1 MPSRSARDPDP
12 AFLVAG
18 DVITS
23 REVAGR
29 PRSAIADAA
38 ILDAAT
44 ELFCELGYEGLSME
58 GVAAKAGVG
67 KTTIYRRYPTK
78 LDLVMAVNGCL
89 SAGMAPEPDTG
100 SLRDDLVVLARNFHT
115 MLSQTSAGRAI
126 PMILAAKTQNPEL
139 ARAHEAFVAGRRDI
153 TIGVIRRGVERGELP
168 SNTDPTVIADLITGA
183 LFLRVFVTG
192 QPVTRRYLD
201 SLVDQVLG

>member
-1 MPSRSARDPDP
+1 MLSDVENPEIPESAKCRDVP
-12 AFLVAG
+12 
-18 DVITS
+18 
-23 REVAGR
+23 GR
-29 PRSAIADAA
+29 PRSAVADAA
-38 ILDAAT
+38 ILEAAT
-44 ELFCELGYEGLSME
+44 KLFCDLGYEGLSME

-89 SAGMAPEPDTG
+89 SAGMTPDPDTG
-100 SLRDDLVVLARNFHT
+100 SLRDDLRVLARNFHA
-115 MLSQTSAGRAI
+115 MLSQTDAGRAI
-126 PMILAAKTQNPEL
+126 PKVLAAKLANPEL

-153 TIGVIRRGVERGELP
+153 TIGVIRRGIERGELP
-168 SNTDPTVIADLITGA
+168 SGTDPTLIADLITGP

-201 SLVDQVLG
+201 ALVDQILR